1 MNQKSHDDKDH
12 LNCSL
17 CEQVQL
23 TLIEL
28 ESHYL
33 GVHGIEGPPAEIEDT
48 TARTSL
54 EGGQEDNFIKLDN
67 DPWWM
72 GYSEISSAS
81 IESTSCPITRTEGS
95 TENSISSQAPTEC
108 LSIDVVFQGKPPKP
122 PVDLIELSSDSDT
135 APSSKEYR
143 QPTESEIPSF
153 ASVAGENDTTK
164 NATKW
169 RCEYC
174 QESEFSQG
182 TLERHQLSVHG
193 QVGSGIP
200 EGPKSTIQE
209 LTDMVSSTKRYADMM
224 ALTDKLDK
232 IKSQKFPPQKPP
244 RKTLVPQN
252 SIRSSQTPSTVLSPP
267 ESSPMTRALA
277 RLRVKKALF
286 HDPKESA
293 SLTDPPSTVSNPPNS
308 EKARRPLKKF
318 LQVSLRRLSEEEI
331 WILGGPQ
338 VLKPSGPL
346 PFPEDSQLLT
356 AHEQE
361 NKKLFHFYATLLEK
375 KAILNVEE
383 SKRHII
389 FRNMRQ
395 NLLNR
400 VDSRVFEFY

>member
-1 MNQKSHDDKDH
+1 MNQKSHEDKDH

-17 CEQVQL
+17 CEQVKN
-23 TLIEL
+23 TLLEL

-33 GVHGIEGPPAEIEDT
+33 GVHGIEGPLVEVEHTAAIDRPT
-48 TARTSL
+48 T
-54 EGGQEDNFIKLDN
+54 EGGQENNFIKLDN

-81 IESTSCPITRTEGS
+81 LESTSCPITRTEGS
-95 TENSISSQAPTEC
+95 TEDSISSQAPTEG

-122 PVDLIELSSDSDT
+122 PVSLIEISSDSDT
-135 APSSKEYR
+135 APSSKEYY
-143 QPTESEIPSF
+143 QPSESEIPSF
-153 ASVAGENDTTK
+153 ENASAASE
-164 NATKW
+164 NATRW

-174 QESEFSQG
+174 QENKSSQV
-182 TLERHQLSVHG
+182 TLERHQLAVHG
-193 QVGSGIP
+193 QLDSGIP
-200 EGPKSTIQE
+200 ERPKSTIQE
-209 LTDMVSSTKRYADMM
+209 LTDMVASTKRYADLMS
-224 ALTDKLDK
+224 LTDKLDR
-232 IKSQKFPPQKPP
+232 IKSQKCPPQKPP

-252 SIRSSQTPSTVLSPP
+252 SIRSSQTPNTAFSPP
-267 ESSPMTRALA
+267 KSSVMTRALA

-286 HDPKESA
+286 HDPKENTS
-293 SLTDPPSTVSNPPNS
+293 STDPPPNISNQPNS
-308 EKARRPLKKF
+308 EKARKPLKKF
-318 LQVSLRRLSEEEI
+318 LRVSLRRLSEEEI

-338 VLKPSGPL
+338 VLKPSGPP
-346 PFPEDSQLLT
+346 PFPEDSQLIT